1 MRPSFFVKDTV
12 ADVACE
18 QALCLGKKNRE
29 ERDARER
36 GKEAFSLFPLPS
48 SPLDWRLVHRQ
59 FQPLCGWKSKLGQ
72 KAHRSL
78 RISKNFLQ
86 LPLFLE
92 DFVSQYQGELTEG
105 SLMYLLKTV
114 RLTSTILDKI
124 RWKICPSSI
133 LWNKRW
139 GNGTSFAWL
148 LSVLILGQRG
158 LSFPVNICPRI
169 VRVCKVLS
177 VLVPKNSKK
186 LSSPFFYRLRSNFSE
201 RILGRE
207 NSFRE
212 LIHNSRKYRILFILP
227 SHHQNMSRNS
237 IQGL

>member
-1 MRPSFFVKDTV
+1 MARFVFRV
-12 ADVACE
+12 A
-18 QALCLGKKNRE
+18 
-29 ERDARER
+29 
-36 GKEAFSLFPLPS
+36 
-48 SPLDWRLVHRQ
+48 
-59 FQPLCGWKSKLGQ
+59 
-72 KAHRSL
+72 
-78 RISKNFLQ
+78 
-86 LPLFLE
+86 
-92 DFVSQYQGELTEG
+92 FVSLT
-105 SLMYLLKTV
+105 
-114 RLTSTILDKI
+114 
-124 RWKICPSSI
+124 
-133 LWNKRW
+133 
-139 GNGTSFAWL
+139 
-148 LSVLILGQRG
+148 LGQRG

-227 SHHQNMSRNS
+227 SHHQDMSRNS